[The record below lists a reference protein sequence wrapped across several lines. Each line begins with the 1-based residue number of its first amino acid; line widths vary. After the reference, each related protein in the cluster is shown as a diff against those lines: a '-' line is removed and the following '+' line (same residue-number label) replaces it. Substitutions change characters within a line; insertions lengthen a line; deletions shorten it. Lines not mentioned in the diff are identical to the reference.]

1 MGVFNYWFR
10 CVEKY
15 APWVRKIHLVTCGQI
30 PSWIDTKNKKLNIV
44 FHKDFI
50 PEEYLPTFNS
60 NAIELNIHRIKGLS
74 NKFVLYNDDTFITS
88 PLKETF
94 YFENGEP
101 NDFLII
107 KKSLPKNK
115 SNIIMGTADFMNLI
129 VINSHFNKNDKMR
142 CSKWKYYNLQYGR
155 RVLKNFLS
163 RKENVFE
170 GFYSRHLPQPFLK
183 STFEELWDRERFLL
197 EESSKEKFRAP
208 SYVTQYL
215 FRYWQLAKG
224 RFNPTKPKERGVY
237 FNLTSENINDAI
249 KKLSDGTAQV
259 CFNDTERLTDFD
271 KVTHILKNA
280 FDVTLSS
287 KSTFEL

>member
-74 NKFVLYNDDTFITS
+74 NKFVLFNDDTFITS

-107 KKSLPKNK
+107 KKSLPENK

-129 VINSHFNKNDKMR
+129 VINSHFNKNDIMR

-183 STFEELWDRERFLL
+183 STFEEL
-197 EESSKEKFRAP
+197 
-208 SYVTQYL
+208 
-215 FRYWQLAKG
+215 
-224 RFNPTKPKERGVY
+224 
-237 FNLTSENINDAI
+237 
-249 KKLSDGTAQV
+249 
-259 CFNDTERLTDFD
+259 
-271 KVTHILKNA
+271 
-280 FDVTLSS
+280 
-287 KSTFEL
+287 